1 MVVLVDLTDGGDGEW
16 RSELTVDKRLLE
28 VTGAIRQLV
37 NVKTEETPK
46 V

>member
-1 MVVLVDLTDGGDGEW
+1 MIVLVDLTDGGDGEW
-16 RSELTVDKRLLE
+16 RSEFTVDKRLLE